1 MKLMTMMM
9 MRVKS
14 AGQRN
19 ECVIFPRLAA
29 ISRRMF
35 GPAAFALFFFIYLKK
50 KITK

>member
-35 GPAAFALFFFIYLKK
+35 GPAASALFFFIYLKK